1 MDEHKLADAFRDA
14 VRETP
19 PASFDTGDVVT
30 ASRRVTARRRRQLAA
45 GSALG
50 VVLLAGGL
58 AAGTG
63 LLGTGQQ
70 NVPLAGSPPSVS
82 GSAGMLSAH
91 NEPNGSRPRGATPLA
106 PNTLAG
112 PAPGHSVTP
121 QSGVDGCGGVDADLA
136 AALATELPS
145 AAASTPAPA
154 EGSCPSGARAVAV
167 PVQDGATS
175 GVVTVVLVPAA
186 NAGRAGPGAGPAAVR
201 AAHGGGT
208 LTVASRSAAAQGAAP
223 YADQLDRIATDLA
236 ARF

>member
-1 MDEHKLADAFRDA
+1 MDEHKLADAFRSA

-63 LLGTGQQ
+63 LFGSGPQ

-82 GSAGMLSAH
+82 GSAGTLGAH
-91 NEPNGSRPRGATPLA
+91 TEPNGSQPRGATPLG

-112 PAPGHSVTP
+112 TAPGHSGTP
-121 QSGVDGCGGVDADLA
+121 QSGVESCGGVDADLA

-145 AAASTPAPA
+145 APAGTPASA
-154 EGSCPSGARAVAV
+154 AGSCPAGARAAAV
-167 PVQDGATS
+167 PVRDGATS
-175 GVVTVVLVPAA
+175 GVVTVVLVPTA
-186 NAGRAGPGAGPAAVR
+186 NAGRAGPDAGPAAVR

-208 LTVASRSAAAQGAAP
+208 LTVASRSASGQGAAP
-223 YADQLDRIATDLA
+223 YAAQLDRIATDLA